1 MKIFFFI
8 FGTPFFLA
16 VLYVIR
22 LILDFQL
29 FKEYD
34 KDYTSTSDFV
44 SNLSRRFVI
53 FMMGFL
59 PIALIVQILSYILVY
74 ILPYT
79 VYRLLIA
86 LAIIISIAMGVIKY
100 RKNSKRFNSLSK
112 KKKWILCCLAFG
124 FLTGLIETQLASIDS
139 PNSTIEIIIG
149 YVSCIAWSIIISGG
163 YKAVIELFLGLI
175 ISLITS
181 IFGVFDKIFGG
192 K

>member
-1 MKIFFFI
+1 MKILLFI
-8 FGTPFFLA
+8 VGTPIFFA
-16 VLYVIR
+16 FLYVIR
-22 LILDFQL
+22 ILYGL
-29 FKEYD
+29 VY
-34 KDYTSTSDFV
+34 SDDSVGTPDSV
-44 SNLSRRFVI
+44 SNLTRRIVI
-53 FMMGFL
+53 YMMGFL
-59 PIALIVQILSYILVY
+59 PIALIVQILSYVLVH
-74 ILPYT
+74 ILPYM
-79 VYRLLIA
+79 VYRLLFA
-86 LAIIISIAMGVIKY
+86 LAIIISIAMGIIKY

-124 FLTGLIETQLASIDS
+124 FLTGLIETKMASAFT
-139 PNSTIEIIIG
+139 PCSTIEIIIG